1 MSVKYFKITARTPFA
16 CEELIDYAEFENNA
30 AGALLLDELC
40 DIRCLENADNWYNCH
55 SYDLEGF
62 ETEEEY
68 YQWYYSQC
76 DVLLEEITYEEYM
89 YEKD

>member
-1 MSVKYFKITARTPFA
+1 MSVKYFKIIARTPFA

-30 AGALLLDELC
+30 LGALLLEELC

-55 SYDLEGF
+55 NYDLEGF

-68 YQWYYSQC
+68 YQWYYSEC
-76 DVLLEEITYEEYM
+76 DALLEEITYEEYM
-89 YEKD
+89 YEKN